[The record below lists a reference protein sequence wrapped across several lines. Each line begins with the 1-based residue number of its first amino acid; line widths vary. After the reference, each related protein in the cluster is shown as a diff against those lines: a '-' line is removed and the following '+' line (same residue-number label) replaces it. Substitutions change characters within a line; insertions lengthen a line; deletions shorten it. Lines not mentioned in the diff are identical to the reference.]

1 MDKLIKSRE
10 IYWCNDDDRHVL
22 VVRDENGIV
31 GLNYCQG
38 DDLEYFE
45 ENFSNIDKG
54 VTKFYN
60 SIDGALNGTTE
71 IDRINQAI
79 WAYFA
84 YENN

>member
-1 MDKLIKSRE
+1 MSKLTKSRE

-22 VVRDENGIV
+22 VIRLYGEVV

-45 ENFSNIDKG
+45 ENFKNIDEDL
-54 VTKFYN
+54 TRFYS
-60 SIDGALNGTTE
+60 SIEHYLNGATE

-79 WAYFA
+79 WAHHEYKN
-84 YENN
+84 E

>member
-1 MDKLIKSRE
+1 MNKLIKSRE

-38 DDLEYFE
+38 DDLEYFK
-45 ENFSNIDKG
+45 ENFKDIDEDL
-54 VTKFYN
+54 TRFYN
-60 SIDGALNGTTE
+60 SISCYLKGGTS

-79 WAYFA
+79 WAHHEYKN
-84 YENN
+84 E

>member
-10 IYWCNDDDRHVL
+10 IYWCPGDDRYVL
-22 VVRDENGIV
+22 VVKRNGYVV
-31 GLNYCQG
+31 GLNFMQG

-45 ENFSNIDKG
+45 SNFSSIDKG
-54 VTKFYN
+54 LTRFYN
-60 SIDGALNGTTE
+60 SIEGALNGTTE

-79 WAYFA
+79 WAHFA